1 MARPRQPPSE
11 FLAQVLTRRGTP
23 DDLPYTNEA
32 VWIIRQ
38 HLLDAVQVCVNFN
51 GHYTKPRLTPGR
63 LVDPEATCCF
73 FINI

>member
-1 MARPRQPPSE
+1 MTMPRQPPSE

-38 HLLDAVQVCVNFN
+38 HLLDAVQVCLTCI
-51 GHYTKPRLTPGR
+51 GH
-63 LVDPEATCCF
+63 
-73 FINI
+73 